1 MHIDAITESTKE
13 AIAARRALRRLNFA
27 GRVFAVAVAAANGA
41 TYGLLA
47 EDVERAKDQLDRF
60 EVEAQSALC
69 AYLATR

>member
-1 MHIDAITESTKE
+1 MHIEAITESSIE
-13 AIAARRALRRLNFA
+13 AAAARRALRRFKFA

-47 EDVERAKDQLDRF
+47 ADVEAAKDQLDRF
-60 EVEAQSALC
+60 EVEAQSALS